1 MGGRRMIYHSALQE
15 ELSNLKELDSYQN
28 NGNTVFQYDINN
40 GYNNIF
46 DKADCIYIEPAWR
59 DGYYK
64 FAKRAG
70 VFNAEF
76 NDYLDN
82 IREVIV
88 KFNKPSFV
96 VMGKHMIKRLAP
108 DYTIQIK
115 LHGYGCYV
123 GVYNSNINGEFKTN
137 YDFMEYISTKFNKV
151 LDFCCGYGNTL
162 KYFKSFIACD
172 INKKCVYCVAKEYMR
187 YE

>member
-1 MGGRRMIYHSALQE
+1 MGGRRMIYHSALLE
-15 ELSNLKELDSYQN
+15 ELGDLKELNLYQN
-28 NGNTVFQYDINN
+28 KGNITFQYDINK
-40 GYNNIF
+40 GYNSIF
-46 DKADCIYIEPAWR
+46 DKANCIYIEPAWR

-82 IREVIV
+82 IRIVIEM
-88 KFNKPSFV
+88 FNKPSFV

-108 DYTIQIK
+108 DDTIPIK

-123 GVYNSNINGEFKTN
+123 GVYNSTIKGEFKTN
-137 YDFMEYISTKFNKV
+137 YDFMEYISTRFNCV

-162 KYFKSFIACD
+162 RYFKRFVASD
-172 INKKCVYCVAKEYMR
+172 VNSKCVYYVAKKYMD